1 MPNKTIRFLKI
12 STFNLKSVTSYKIV
26 GLQFRNVLLEAN
38 QPHIIYLIER
48 CKKSDKN
55 AQLQLY
61 KAYYKAMYNTAIRI
75 LKDSFEAEDVMQEA
89 FLTAFTKLDSYKGE
103 VAFGAWLKRIVIN
116 KSINQFR
123 KNNRYE
129 MAKMEIVPE
138 NEIEEELFETNKFH
152 PKTIL
157 NAIQNL
163 KENYRI
169 ILTLHLIE
177 GFDYEEIQ
185 QILNYTNEN
194 VRTTILRAK
203 KKLKQVLFAEMVYR
217 L

>member
-1 MPNKTIRFLKI
+1 M
-12 STFNLKSVTSYKIV
+12 
-26 GLQFRNVLLEAN
+26 EAN
-38 QPHIIYLIER
+38 QPHINHLIER
-48 CKKSDKN
+48 CKKSDHN

-61 KAYYKAMYNTAIRI
+61 KAYYKAMFNSAIRI
-75 LKDSFEAEDVMQEA
+75 LKDSFEAEDIMQEA

-116 KSINQFR
+116 KSINQLR
-123 KNNRYE
+123 KNSRYE
-129 MAKMEIVPE
+129 IAKMEIVKE
-138 NEIEEELFETNKFH
+138 NEIEEEAIETNKLD
-152 PKTIL
+152 PKMVL
-157 NAIQNL
+157 NAIQSL
-163 KENYRI
+163 KENYRV

-203 KKLKQVLFAEMVYR
+203 NKLKQVLLAEMI
-217 L
+217 